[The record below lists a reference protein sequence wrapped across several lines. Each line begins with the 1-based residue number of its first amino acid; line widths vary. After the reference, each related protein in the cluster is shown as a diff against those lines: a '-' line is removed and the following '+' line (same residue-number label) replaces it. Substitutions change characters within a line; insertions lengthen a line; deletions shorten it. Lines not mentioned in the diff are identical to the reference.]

1 MDVDGGQRVKAT
13 CVPTAISVEPV
24 ASSNRIKTQRK
35 CSKRAWRKGRAEF
48 LMVPPEPHSR
58 DHNLNSQPPQRM
70 RDEWHMSENNNN
82 SNLNAQLGKVREA

>member
-1 MDVDGGQRVKAT
+1 MPVGFEHGGGVDGRRGVKAT

-48 LMVPPEPHSR
+48 LMVPPVTTLPG
-58 DHNLNSQPPQRM
+58 P
-70 RDEWHMSENNNN
+70 
-82 SNLNAQLGKVREA
+82 